1 MPSKVKKP
9 VSAPV
14 VDQEPVVQKTKPKSV
29 KKVSPPKDTE
39 SKTVPPT
46 PPVVKS
52 DDIVAAAKVDS
63 DDPTE
68 NTIKE
73 FTEFMGRLASLRTNL
88 ANLLQDFKTL
98 QKRTERELK
107 NAQKLGAKRKRKT
120 GTRQPSGFVKPTLIS
135 DQLADFLGKSHGSEL
150 ARTEVTREINAYIRA
165 NKLQDPSNGRKIN
178 PDPKLT
184 KLLSIKP
191 DEELTYFNL
200 QRYMSPHFQKIGQ
213 APVSTAVPLS
223 GTN

>member
-1 MPSKVKKP
+1 MGYMPSKVKKP

-29 KKVSPPKDTE
+29 KKVSQPKDTE

-107 NAQKLGAKRKRKT
+107 NAQKLGAKRKRK
-120 GTRQPSGFVKPTLIS
+120 
-135 DQLADFLGKSHGSEL
+135 
-150 ARTEVTREINAYIRA
+150 
-165 NKLQDPSNGRKIN
+165 
-178 PDPKLT
+178 
-184 KLLSIKP
+184 
-191 DEELTYFNL
+191 
-200 QRYMSPHFQKIGQ
+200 
-213 APVSTAVPLS
+213 
-223 GTN
+223 

>member
-9 VSAPV
+9 VPTPV
-14 VDQEPVVQKTKPKSV
+14 ADQEQVVQKTKPKSV
-29 KKVSPPKDTE
+29 KKTSPSTDTE
-39 SKTVPPT
+39 PKSVQPT

-52 DDIVAAAKVDS
+52 DDVVAGAKVDS

-213 APVSTAVPLS
+213 APVSTAVPIS
-223 GTN
+223 ASS